1 MNDDA
6 SDPEFEAA
14 LRAGLGSGETP
25 DFDAWQ
31 ARHAEAVAY
40 LNPVVTEL
48 KRRKRKLLMRMTT
61 AVVAA
66 AACLV
71 AIWLF
76 IPEKA
81 SFAEAVKRMDNA
93 KTMTWTVKTYNREQ
107 SMDGT
112 RTWLRVLRRTFA
124 YREPGLYRMTDY
136 DEAGNPTLI
145 NIADAGSGRTL
156 ELDLRKK
163 KSFDWQNH
171 LFVRFHARG
180 PFGWVADAME
190 KQPLQFIGQRKV
202 KDKTVNVFRLH
213 LYSMQKGTSVDVW
226 LNPQS
231 KELVGVCN
239 PGADSFDPETMPD
252 RNNAREERFSGGTL
266 LGTIDEDFVY
276 DAAVDPEQ
284 FRMTT
289 PPGFEIVPKPHL
301 TVREPELIEWLT
313 ATARVNKDVYPT
325 SLKPQGSA
333 DPTRW
338 SEIATKKRADR
349 TEAEQKMYDLCIK
362 YSFKNSGDRD
372 HDLPVKGFIDDNT
385 VAGSFRY
392 VGVGVKLGDADRIV
406 CWYKLKTTDKYRAVF
421 GDLTVRD
428 VATKDL
434 PLPVSP

>member
-1 MNDDA
+1 MNDNA
-6 SDPEFEAA
+6 SDAEFEAS
-14 LRAGLGSGETP
+14 LRAGLGSAETP
-25 DFDAWQ
+25 DFDAWA
-31 ARHAEAVAY
+31 ARHAEAVAH

-71 AIWLF
+71 TLRFF

-81 SFAEAVKRMDNA
+81 SFADAVKRMDNA

-107 SMDGT
+107 SMDGK

-136 DEAGNPTLI
+136 DEARNPTYI
-145 NIADAGSGRTL
+145 TIADARSGKTL
-156 ELDLRKK
+156 GLDLREK
-163 KSFDWQNH
+163 KSFDWQS
-171 LFVRFHARG
+171 LLSVRFHARG

-190 KQPLQFIGQRKV
+190 KQPLQFVGQRKV
-202 KDKTVNVFRLH
+202 KDKTVNVFRFH
-213 LYSMQKGTSVDVW
+213 PDTMPTGTSVDVW

-231 KELVGVCN
+231 KEVVGVCS
-239 PGADSFDPETMPD
+239 PGADTFDPETMPD
-252 RNNAREERFSGGTL
+252 RNNAREEKFSGGTL
-266 LGTIDEDFVY
+266 LGSISEDFVY
-276 DAAVDPEQ
+276 DATVDPEQ

-301 TVREPELIEWLT
+301 TVSEPELIEWLG
-313 ATARVNKDVYPT
+313 ATARVNKDVFPA
-325 SLKPQGSA
+325 SLKPRGSYE
-333 DPTRW
+333 PTRW
-338 SEIATKKRADR
+338 SEIATRKRVDR
-349 TEAEQKMYDLCIK
+349 TEAERKMYDLCIK

-372 HDLPVKGFIDDNT
+372 RDLPVSRFIDDNT

-392 VGVGVKLGDADRIV
+392 VGVGVNLGGADRIV

-428 VATKDL
+428 VAPEDL
-434 PLPVSP
+434 PLPVDH